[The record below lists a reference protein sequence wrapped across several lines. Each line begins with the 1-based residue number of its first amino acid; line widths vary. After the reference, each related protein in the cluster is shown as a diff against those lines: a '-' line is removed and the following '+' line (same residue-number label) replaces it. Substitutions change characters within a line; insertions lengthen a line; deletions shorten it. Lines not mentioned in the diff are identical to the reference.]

1 MKTDR
6 IFVLLLV
13 VMLPMSGCFDDGV
26 GDAEAADDSSTGTTV
41 YHNNTTVVNNH
52 YTNSTAQ
59 PTYFSSGGVEYASW
73 YEYGVNS
80 FGTLNGSHPLH
91 PANGGPGGN
100 FDQAGEYNLSV
111 CNSRGGFHY
120 GNTTSGAT
128 YNGQTT
134 GRQTTTGLAIL
145 PPTCTI
151 ELATINTTPGEA
163 LIIHQWSKFYLETV
177 CEGVEGTSNLNTGSD
192 GVIAAGSAL
201 NCTHSLY
208 YDMNYQYS
216 DEMVLW
222 SIMYSI
228 QPTVVV

>member
-13 VMLPMSGCFDDGV
+13 VMLPMSGCFGDGV
-26 GDAEAADDSSTGTTV
+26 GDAEAAEDSTGTTV
-41 YHNNTTVVNNH
+41 INNYYNNTSAETNNQ
-52 YTNSTAQ
+52 Q
-59 PTYFSSGGVEYASW
+59 PTYFSSGGIEYASW
-73 YEYGVNS
+73 YEYGVDPY
-80 FGTLNGSHPLH
+80 GGLNESHPLN
-91 PANGGPGGN
+91 PNNGGSSATFYEAN
-100 FDQAGEYNLSV
+100 EYNLSV

-120 GNTTSGAT
+120 GNTTTGYT
-128 YNGQTT
+128 FNGQTT
-134 GRQTTTGLAIL
+134 GRQVSV
-145 PPTCTI
+145 PDPKYRPVCTI
-151 ELATINTTPGEA
+151 ELATINTTSGEA

-177 CEGVEGTSNLNTGSD
+177 CEGVEETSNIDTGSD
-192 GVIAAGSAL
+192 GIIAGGSAL

-222 SIMYSI
+222 SVMYSI